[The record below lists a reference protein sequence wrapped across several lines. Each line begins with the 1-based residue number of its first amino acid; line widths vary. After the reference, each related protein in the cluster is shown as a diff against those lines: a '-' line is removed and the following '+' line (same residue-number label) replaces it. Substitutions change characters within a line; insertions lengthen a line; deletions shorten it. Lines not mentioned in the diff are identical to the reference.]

1 MDQFDWDTSHYR
13 RLKSTLGKGL
23 GNGLATYLGSE
34 LFKQGQTGS
43 LLDQSLRAIPS
54 TKSNDLGRGALN
66 ELNYIGKSIFGGR
79 LPYTGGG
86 VSSLPRG
93 YTHDELVLA
102 AKARA
107 SQIGTGREGSA
118 GGGSLGGGNM
128 GGYTGRAFTPAPNQQ
143 PAPLTGPT
151 PIIMGTRDGVTP
163 DWSQSDQ
170 YKSELA
176 QYANTVAGPS
186 KEALGMQIWAQ
197 AHPDL
202 AAKVRP
208 GQAGYDVIQKQ
219 GIRQPGQPE
228 GVVSMPWSMQQ
239 PVLGATNAWNPEQQ
253 QPAQVA
259 QPEMGE
265 DRTGSTNEKVQAF
278 LNMLTG
284 VGQGR

>member
-1 MDQFDWDTSHYR
+1 MPGFIR
-13 RLKSTLGKGL
+13 KSVPSGGAVKGRIPGTPDFGFTEALQNYLSIGSENAGL
-23 GNGLATYLGSE
+23 GRALKNLNTW
-34 LFKQGQTGS
+34 TGDTQN
-43 LLDQSLRAIPS
+43 LPA
-54 TKSNDLGRGALN
+54 
-66 ELNYIGKSIFGGR
+66 R
-79 LPYTGGG
+79 LPGMTGDRRPFS
-86 VSSLPRG
+86 VAP
-93 YTHDELVLA
+93 
-102 AKARA
+102 A
-107 SQIGTGREGSA
+107 SQQPPGS
-118 GGGSLGGGNM
+118 S
-128 GGYTGRAFTPAPNQQ
+128 P
-143 PAPLTGPT
+143 GPT
-151 PIIMGTRDGVTP
+151 PIVLGTRDGVTP

-170 YKSELA
+170 YKAELA

-202 AAKVRP
+202 AAKVQP

-228 GVVSMPWSMQQ
+228 GVVSMPWSMQK
-239 PVLGATNAWNPEQQ
+239 PVLGATNAWNLEQQ

-265 DRTGSTNEKVQAF
+265 DRTDSINERVQAF

>member
-1 MDQFDWDTSHYR
+1 
-13 RLKSTLGKGL
+13 
-23 GNGLATYLGSE
+23 
-34 LFKQGQTGS
+34 
-43 LLDQSLRAIPS
+43 
-54 TKSNDLGRGALN
+54 
-66 ELNYIGKSIFGGR
+66 
-79 LPYTGGG
+79 
-86 VSSLPRG
+86 
-93 YTHDELVLA
+93 
-102 AKARA
+102 
-107 SQIGTGREGSA
+107 
-118 GGGSLGGGNM
+118 M

-143 PAPLTGPT
+143 LAPLTGPT

-197 AHPDL
+197 ANPVL
-202 AAKVRP
+202 AAQVQP

-228 GVVSMPWSMQQ
+228 GVVSMPWSMQK

-265 DRTGSTNEKVQAF
+265 DRTGSTNERVQAF

>member
-1 MDQFDWDTSHYR
+1 MPEFIR
-13 RLKSTLGKGL
+13 KSVPSGGAVKGRISGTPDFGITEALQNYYSTPALTGAGFGRAMQNIQTFLG
-23 GNGLATYLGSE
+23 GNPYEPFAQNLPA
-34 LFKQGQTGS
+34 
-43 LLDQSLRAIPS
+43 
-54 TKSNDLGRGALN
+54 
-66 ELNYIGKSIFGGR
+66 R
-79 LPYTGGG
+79 LPGMTGDRRPFS
-86 VSSLPRG
+86 VAP
-93 YTHDELVLA
+93 
-102 AKARA
+102 A
-107 SQIGTGREGSA
+107 SQQPPGR
-118 GGGSLGGGNM
+118 
-128 GGYTGRAFTPAPNQQ
+128 PP
-143 PAPLTGPT
+143 GPT
-151 PIIMGTRDGVTP
+151 PIVLGTRDGVTP

-170 YKSELA
+170 YKAELA

-197 AHPDL
+197 ANPVL
-202 AAKVRP
+202 AAQVQP

-228 GVVSMPWSMQQ
+228 GVVSMPWSMQK

-265 DRTGSTNEKVQAF
+265 DRTGSTNERVQAF

>member
-1 MDQFDWDTSHYR
+1 MPGFNPYGSRANVPQAGNIFSPSGYYNPKFEKPPGTLIKAGGRSWDT
-13 RLKSTLGKGL
+13 
-23 GNGLATYLGSE
+23 E
-34 LFKQGQTGS
+34 F
-43 LLDQSLRAIPS
+43 P
-54 TKSNDLGRGALN
+54 
-66 ELNYIGKSIFGGR
+66 YIGSPRAAAIQKAAQSAPRVWDTEFPYIGSPRAAELQRAAAAVKAGPGGAPA
-79 LPYTGGG
+79 LG
-86 VSSLPRG
+86 
-93 YTHDELVLA
+93 A
-102 AKARA
+102 A
-107 SQIGTGREGSA
+107 
-118 GGGSLGGGNM
+118 
-128 GGYTGRAFTPAPNQQ
+128 PQQ
-143 PAPLTGPT
+143 LAPLTGPT

-228 GVVSMPWSMQQ
+228 GVVSMPWSMQK

-265 DRTGSTNEKVQAF
+265 DRTGSTNERVQAF

>member
-1 MDQFDWDTSHYR
+1 MPEFIR
-13 RLKSTLGKGL
+13 KSVPSGGAVKGRIPGTPDFGITEAL
-23 GNGLATYLGSE
+23 QNYYSTPALTGAGFGRAMQNIGTY
-34 LFKQGQTGS
+34 
-43 LLDQSLRAIPS
+43 
-54 TKSNDLGRGALN
+54 
-66 ELNYIGKSIFGGR
+66 FGGSQKNIAPQNLPAR
-79 LPYTGGG
+79 LPGMTGDSRPFRPAYT
-86 VSSLPRG
+86 
-93 YTHDELVLA
+93 
-102 AKARA
+102 
-107 SQIGTGREGSA
+107 
-118 GGGSLGGGNM
+118 
-128 GGYTGRAFTPAPNQQ
+128 PNQQ
-143 PAPLTGPT
+143 DTPLPGPT
-151 PIIMGTRDGVTP
+151 PIVLGTRDGVTP

-170 YKSELA
+170 YKAELA

-228 GVVSMPWSMQQ
+228 GVVSMPWSMQK

-265 DRTGSTNEKVQAF
+265 DRTGSTNERVQAF
-278 LNMLTG
+278 LDMLTG